1 MVEIAAGIHAYSS
14 ISMKLSLVIERFPL
28 RLCDLVI
35 AAGVLLSAVGLAVDH
50 YEYFSG
56 NANIGSFLLI
66 RGYVASLAFV
76 LLVFF
81 ILWVDRLVSVWR
93 ISRTGSTSKLL
104 NKQPFMRLRQWL
116 SALLAWASTGTA
128 SIVLI
133 DYSNTVLLIL
143 TGGIFGYAM
152 WQVESALRDRA
163 EG

>member
-1 MVEIAAGIHAYSS
+1 MKSSVAIAG
-14 ISMKLSLVIERFPL
+14 LPRL
-28 RLCDLVI
+28 RDFVI
-35 AAGVLLSAVGLAVDH
+35 AAGVLLSAVALAVGH

-56 NANIGSFLLI
+56 NTGISGFLLI

-116 SALLAWASTGTA
+116 SALLAWGSTGTA

-143 TGGIFGYAM
+143 AGGIFGYAM
-152 WQVESALRDRA
+152 WLIETALGRQPK
-163 EG
+163 